1 MMTTIQN
8 REPSSERSISASRS
22 SSVSIQNQRQNTES
36 LTSFGFLNE
45 ADEEQES
52 VFALGSLFSRV
63 RSALVPN
70 EASLP
75 ENSKPITGGNASS
88 ALEQQLNRSSNRT
101 VSASSSTTALN
112 AHVNANQPRKSSGK
126 LPFEGVSKGETSGSI
141 NAQIGS
147 SKITESTA
155 QLKRPSRTNSIL
167 TSSSKSSKLPFTLTS
182 TSFAPAVTS
191 TAAAHAIAPQRFQS
205 FTPENINEEGGE
217 DGEDVLSALMRK
229 SGVDQSRWGANRFSS
244 VPGFPLSKDTLA
256 DDTRSIHSSSSRMP
270 RSETYS
276 TSEAQFVI
284 AHAQSPK
291 RGGNVGRGEGQN
303 GDTSAS
309 AGLSASADAFRRM
322 RGEGTVLSRDL
333 WMPDENVKEC
343 RECQSYFT
351 PFRRKHHCRICG
363 LVYCSRCASNI
374 VSGRRFGLDH
384 AEIRVCNY
392 CLRVLSEYERAGR
405 QSARD
410 GGNTITTGSANGSPM
425 SSPHRVAT
433 SFARKRVESNGL
445 GPRPDKNMISSPLE
459 AQLQTPQS
467 QFAANQLF
475 SHQRG
480 AVNSQLA
487 IAQGLPRMDSLQ
499 DMLLELEEDHRSR
512 SQTPIAELMNGSD
525 SPKLEDSPNGHVP
538 FRVKLG
544 EDDRIPATEDE
555 MPQLAIPEVDT
566 QAKATEMAHAKKQKP
581 LGSDQGP
588 IKTIRLRDNR
598 SKLLGDSTIL
608 DARERGVG
616 EAALRHIRK
625 SKLKGREHTQADDS
639 SLPGPRTA
647 LLPKGSISRRT
658 SLTSTL
664 TVRSDE
670 MDSVSITHLFALLR
684 QTLTRNKIQ
693 PIDAWQETLEPL
705 LINVVRHVHPRPRVG
720 ESMDVRQYIKFK
732 RIAGGQ
738 ISDSCYVNGFVL
750 SKQVATKKMSRMLPL
765 SNPRVMIVAFPI
777 DFHRADEQFMSLQP
791 VLAQEHEYTRIL
803 VARLL
808 QLRPNVLV
816 VKDSVSR
823 LAMDM
828 LEEAGVVVV
837 WSVKMSA
844 VQAISRCCQAD
855 IISSVERLALEPRL
869 GRCASFAVDTYQHAS
884 SSQCRKS
891 LMRFNTAGNARTFGC
906 SIILRGAKLETLGT
920 IKMIASIMV
929 YAAHNLRL
937 EEQLNRDE
945 GAQLQV
951 DTVSMPAN
959 RRAGSTFLCPGQCD
973 QENDVLWDRILS
985 ALKPFETS
993 ILSASASINISPPY
1007 QLIKMKEAH
1016 RRLKCLQQDCSGET
1030 DVEKAGLQNHA
1041 ATENT
1046 DIDNEG
1052 KNSDEKAV
1060 ILPALEEV
1068 MPKPSVL
1075 QAEYARALMDHQ
1087 IFLKEWSA
1095 CEKEDT
1101 SASLRKI
1108 SVLWTMVS
1116 TATHK
1121 PCMGPT
1127 LLSYI
1132 FYGPQ
1137 DETLGQY
1144 LERACLESSSIC
1156 SAKGCGRPKG
1166 VHYSSYVH
1174 NDTRVQVVLERFV
1187 CPIPGQE
1194 NRLLMWSYCKKCEK
1208 ATPVTPVSDDTWS
1221 LSFAKYLE
1229 LHFYDGRKTTTLCGH
1244 DYYADF
1250 VRFFS
1255 LQNLAI
1261 RFHRDRDLVVRDV
1274 VLPPMRHLPR
1284 PDIDYRL
1291 KVEGA
1296 RLLQERMDA
1305 YWTSVMERM
1314 VAIRKEP
1321 SLSVQHISQLE
1332 GAMQSA
1338 KNDEIQLKSLLIET
1352 CRSSDQTDIL
1362 ALNAVRN
1369 RMQSFVVRW
1378 DQFFHEFERAALP
1391 SDRDVRRMTTHHLSR
1406 IFQEKNEQPG
1416 ANTDRV
1422 VEALGLSPAVE
1433 VDEATATAGIDAV
1446 LSASTTSDEAKTSIA
1461 KAGSIQ
1467 SNLTDDTPLAETSN
1481 PLLTPSS
1488 PTLASPTAWRRMRS
1502 STQTTQESV
1511 PSGGTSVQSFA
1522 DVHSGLSDSDAMSA
1536 RPVMRRGKTT
1546 DEVHKV
1552 KTGDDSK
1559 AISGTVSGKS
1569 MIPRTTQLPSVGP
1582 ASPAARRNSGFPKR
1596 GPPSS
1601 YRPPKSIINSAG
1613 GSSAFSS
1620 GLETESDGGAA
1631 SSGVV
1636 GGSTLRRKLSTSKRK
1651 GRLQALDAA
1660 KEANQKTGNGKDTI
1674 RPSSRVPISTAN
1686 RSSKV
1691 STIARR
1697 FDNLQ
1702 KEAERERER
1711 QRLVRARR
1719 ARPVGASQATV
1730 QVYRSLK
1737 DAVRDEDDDES
1748 DSSEHGSQRGHEA
1761 ELEDEGD
1768 SDAERGR
1775 RRKANGTIKAKAS
1788 NKVAQPGSSRN
1799 ELQEGSGSTIKAGD
1813 TIKAAAI
1820 KNAVA
1825 SQEIDKEQNVM
1836 SDGESVSTQQNSLT
1850 APTLPSEYESS
1861 PDRERRSLRSE
1872 SSDASR
1878 LNPVVA
1884 AGGQGP
1890 ESAGLELTMS
1900 SLLSGTIPASWRA
1913 SLLPAET
1920 DSGEGRGSLLKT
1932 ISSLWARGT
1941 LNLPNIELPM
1951 RSTEHLFSD
1960 SPLVVLREDEPS
1972 SLIAFTLSSST
1983 YASRLDSLRKS
1994 HAPMQEDGGLGD
2006 HSMDS
2011 WHVIEPKKL
2020 SSPPT
2025 LQTHERQIESALR
2038 QAEGTHL
2045 SFQFTSGDSR
2055 FSIRVLFTEQFDAL
2069 RMACDCNQ
2077 TFVQSLARC
2086 WNWSDCSGGK
2096 SGAAMMKTLDD
2107 RFIIKQLSRAEMD
2120 AFASNAGAYFRFL
2133 ADVIFQDRPTTLAKI
2148 YGVYRLTIKNAQ
2160 TGKSIKLDCAITENV
2175 FANAKMQQIFDLKG
2189 ALRNRFVQPNGQ
2201 PNQVL
2206 LDGNLITSKVPIY
2219 LREGSKRLLR
2229 QALLHDSLF
2238 LAQCDVMDYSLVVG
2252 VCEGRPELRVGI
2264 IDFIR
2269 TFTFGKKAESFL
2281 KEAVG
2286 GHGSEAPTIIDPKQY
2301 RARFLAFL
2309 DSVLLLSPD
2318 HWLSEDEENQRSAE
2332 MQNAALA
2339 AGLSTNYQSANNAST
2354 FTQPNANQSI
2364 SGLTAVLAN
2373 TAPGMVMI

>member
-1108 SVLWTMVS
+1108 SVLWTM
-1116 TATHK
+1116 
-1121 PCMGPT
+1121 
-1127 LLSYI
+1127 
-1132 FYGPQ
+1132 
-1137 DETLGQY
+1137 
-1144 LERACLESSSIC
+1144 
-1156 SAKGCGRPKG
+1156 
-1166 VHYSSYVH
+1166 
-1174 NDTRVQVVLERFV
+1174 
-1187 CPIPGQE
+1187 
-1194 NRLLMWSYCKKCEK
+1194 
-1208 ATPVTPVSDDTWS
+1208 
-1221 LSFAKYLE
+1221 
-1229 LHFYDGRKTTTLCGH
+1229 
-1244 DYYADF
+1244 
-1250 VRFFS
+1250 
-1255 LQNLAI
+1255 NLAI